1 MASMNRQERA
11 QSYYNRLLKSTNLQD
26 EIKKIIDEINT
37 LQWTETKKPL
47 TKGEKLLIVDELK
60 ALIESKPAFE
70 SMSESSEERG
80 FEINASDNSG
90 TLDIIDTI
98 TKGID

>member
-11 QSYYNRLLKSTNLQD
+11 QSYYNRLLNATNLQD
-26 EIKKIIDEINT
+26 EIKKIIGEINT

-47 TKGEKLLIVDELK
+47 TKSEKLLIVDELK
-60 ALIESKPAFE
+60 ALIESKTAFE
-70 SMSESSEERG
+70 SMTESSEERG